1 MNLMYL
7 EKGIESFYLSF
18 GNIPVYVKKD
28 LLMQIPFY
36 TTSAITFAF
45 FTQCQSRKERGR
57 RNCLGF
63 WNRVKLE

>member
-7 EKGIESFYLSF
+7 EKGIESSCLNF
-18 GNIPVYVKKD
+18 GNIPVYVKND

-45 FTQCQSRKERGR
+45 YGQC
-57 RNCLGF
+57 
-63 WNRVKLE
+63 